1 MGRKVPGGVC
11 YNGRMTATADESPP
25 RLRPGTRPWQRRLFV
40 VIFEHDTRGGK
51 LFDVALFALILLS
64 VGVVMLESVEGFRR
78 EHRDLLPGVEWGF
91 TLLFTA
97 EYALRLA
104 CVRRPVVYVTSFF
117 GVVDLLAILPTF
129 ASLFV
134 LRAQGLAT
142 IRALRLLRIFRVFKL
157 ARFMTEAAVLRD
169 VLWQSRAKLTVFL
182 MGVTIVVTIIGSLM
196 YVVEGRSNPGFGSI
210 PESIYWAVVTMAT
223 VGYGDVVPR
232 TPLGKG
238 LSMVLIVFGYGLIVV
253 PTGIV
258 TAEWG
263 GGGKETAGRACP
275 SCGKAGHDADAGFC
289 KACGGKL

>member
-1 MGRKVPGGVC
+1 
-11 YNGRMTATADESPP
+11 
-25 RLRPGTRPWQRRLFV
+25 
-40 VIFEHDTRGGK
+40 
-51 LFDVALFALILLS
+51 
-64 VGVVMLESVEGFRR
+64 MLESVEDFRK
-78 EHRDLLPGVEWGF
+78 EHRDLLLGVEWGF

-104 CVRRPVVYVTSFF
+104 CVRRPMVYVRSFF
-117 GVVDLLAILPTF
+117 GAVDLLAILPTF
-129 ASLFV
+129 GSLFV
-134 LRAQGLAT
+134 ARTQGLAT

-157 ARFMTEAAVLRD
+157 ARFMSEAAVLRD

-263 GGGKETAGRACP
+263 GGSGKATGRACP
-275 SCGKAGHDADAGFC
+275 SCGKGGHDADAGFC
-289 KACGGKL
+289 KACGGAL

>member
-1 MGRKVPGGVC
+1 MDAPAERTSRLQPG
-11 YNGRMTATADESPP
+11 P
-25 RLRPGTRPWQRRLFV
+25 RPWQRRLFV

-51 LFDVALFALILLS
+51 LFDVALFVLIFLS
-64 VGVVMLESVEGFRR
+64 IGVVMLESVEAFRNR
-78 EHRDLLPGVEWGF
+78 HRPALLAVEWAF
-91 TLLFTA
+91 TLLFTI

-104 CVRRPVVYVTSFF
+104 CVRRPTVYATSFF

-129 ASLFV
+129 GSLFV
-134 LRAQGLAT
+134 ARTQGLAT

-157 ARFMTEAAVLRD
+157 ARFMSEAAALRD

-223 VGYGDVVPR
+223 VGYGDVVPQ

-238 LSMVLIVFGYGLIVV
+238 LSVVLIIFGYGLIVV

-263 GGGKETAGRACP
+263 GGGQGKSRRACP
-275 SCGKAGHDADAGFC
+275 SCGKGGHDAGAGFC
-289 KACGGKL
+289 KACGGAL

>member
-1 MGRKVPGGVC
+1 MGHVC
-11 YNGRMTATADESPP
+11 YNGGVPDASVEKTPS
-25 RLRPGTRPWQRRLFV
+25 RLQPGSRPWQRTLYV

-51 LFDVALFALILLS
+51 LFDVALLVAIAAS
-64 VGVVMLESVEGFRR
+64 VLVVMLETVEGFRK
-78 EHRDLLPGVEWGF
+78 EHRDLLLVVEWGF
-91 TLLFTA
+91 TLLFTV

-104 CVRRPVVYVTSFF
+104 CVRRPMVYVRSFF
-117 GVVDLLAILPTF
+117 GAVDLLAILPTF
-129 ASLFV
+129 GSLFV
-134 LRAQGLAT
+134 ARTQGLAT

-157 ARFMTEAAVLRD
+157 ARFMSEAAVLRD

-263 GGGKETAGRACP
+263 GGGKATGRACP
-275 SCGKAGHDADAGFC
+275 HCGATGHDADAAYC
-289 KACGGKL
+289 KACGGAL

>member
-1 MGRKVPGGVC
+1 MIVEKQPSRLQPG
-11 YNGRMTATADESPP
+11 P
-25 RLRPGTRPWQRRLFV
+25 RPWQRRLYV

-51 LFDVALFALILLS
+51 LFDVAVFVAIFLS
-64 VGVVMLESVEGFRR
+64 VGVVMMESVEGFRQ
-78 EHRDLLPGVEWGF
+78 EHRDLLLGVEWGF
-91 TLLFTA
+91 TLLFTV

-104 CVRRPVVYVTSFF
+104 CVRRPMVYATSFF

-129 ASLFV
+129 GSLFV
-134 LRAQGLAT
+134 ARTQGLAT

-157 ARFMTEAAVLRD
+157 ARFMSEAAALRD

-263 GGGKETAGRACP
+263 GGTKEPPRRACP
-275 SCGKAGHDADAGFC
+275 SCGKGGHDADAAYC
-289 KACGGKL
+289 KACGGAL